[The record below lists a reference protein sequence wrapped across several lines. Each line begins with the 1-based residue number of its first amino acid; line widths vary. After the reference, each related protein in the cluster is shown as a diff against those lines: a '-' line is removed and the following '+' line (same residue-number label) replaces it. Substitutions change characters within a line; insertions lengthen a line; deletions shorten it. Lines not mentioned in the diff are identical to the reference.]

1 MCRVRLWNFEINMQ
15 STNGQRSTL
24 GNLKKLVDEFESAL
38 RKHKI
43 EIERN
48 SNLEAACL
56 CVTELLDSHLN
67 PQLRN
72 PRQDTRQL
80 YIETFGLWTF
90 MAKIVRLHNKSGFAQ
105 FIPHLELL
113 NEGTIGQNKSLQ
125 NCEEES
131 NKIFELLIALVLLD
145 IGNDIALDHPQK
157 SRGDNP
163 DVLVTLNGKRWGFAC
178 KTVYGTSGKTFFDNI
193 KSGTEQIEN
202 SEAEIGCVVIN
213 FRNLIDHNSIWPI
226 KHRPDDTLQF
236 GSLKN
241 EDRDNIPLYL
251 NILVSS
257 KSEDVAKEIGVQEV
271 WNFFSGK
278 KTVPGF
284 LAFCQSAAGIQNK
297 SGVVIPSSI
306 LKLTLSP
313 FRDLSAHEAIF
324 SQMNNALHERI
335 KS

>member
-1 MCRVRLWNFEINMQ
+1 MPSM
-15 STNGQRSTL
+15 NGQRSTL
-24 GNLKKLVDEFESAL
+24 RNLKKLADEFESAL

-43 EIERN
+43 EIKRN
-48 SNLEAACL
+48 SNLEAAYL
-56 CVTELLDSHLN
+56 CVTELLDSHLD

-80 YIETFGLWTF
+80 YIETFGIWTF
-90 MAKIVRLHNKSGFAQ
+90 ISKIVRLHNKSGFAQ

-113 NEGTIGQNKSLQ
+113 NEGTVGQNKALQ

-145 IGNDIALDHPQK
+145 IGSDIALDHPHK

-163 DVLVTLNGKRWGFAC
+163 DILVTLNGKRWGFAC
-178 KTVYGTSGKTFFDNI
+178 KTVYGASGKTFFDNI
-193 KSGTEQIEN
+193 TKGAEQIEK

-213 FRNLIDHNSIWPI
+213 FRNLIDHNSIWPM
-226 KHRPDDTLQF
+226 KHCPDGTLQF
-236 GSLKN
+236 GSVKN
-241 EDRDNIPLYL
+241 EDRDKIPLYL
-251 NILVSS
+251 NILVAS
-257 KSEDVAKEIGVQEV
+257 KSEDVAKEIGVKEV
-271 WNFFSGK
+271 SDFFSGK
-278 KTVPGF
+278 KAVPGF
-284 LAFCQSAAGIQNK
+284 LAFCQSAAGIQNI

-313 FRDLSAHEAIF
+313 FRDLKAHESIF